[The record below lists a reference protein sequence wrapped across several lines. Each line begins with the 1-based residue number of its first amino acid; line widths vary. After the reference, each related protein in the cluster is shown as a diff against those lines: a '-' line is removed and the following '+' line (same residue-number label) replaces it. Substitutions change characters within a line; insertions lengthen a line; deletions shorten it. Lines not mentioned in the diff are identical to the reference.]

1 MYSLN
6 EIGLIPA
13 VISNISHRSEIEP
26 CRIEVITDGIVTQPI
41 DKLPIFVSPMTSII
55 NDENFHIFNRSKVI
69 PIHPRTERVDRY
81 IIPS

>member
-41 DKLPIFVSPMTSII
+41 DKLPIDNTIADNKHLWDSKTIQDKI
-55 NDENFHIFNRSKVI
+55 N
-69 PIHPRTERVDRY
+69 
-81 IIPS
+81 

>member
-55 NDENFHIFNRSKVI
+55 ND
-69 PIHPRTERVDRY
+69 
-81 IIPS
+81 